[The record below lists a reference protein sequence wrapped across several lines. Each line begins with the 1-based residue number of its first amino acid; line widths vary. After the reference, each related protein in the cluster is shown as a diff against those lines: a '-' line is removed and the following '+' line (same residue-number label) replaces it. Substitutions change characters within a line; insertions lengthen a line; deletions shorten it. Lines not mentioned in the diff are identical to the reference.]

1 MSTVEQFGERIS
13 LQLNVFLLGNGDA
26 SMVDYVY
33 THDNNMFRNVM
44 NKLVHMCKHTY
55 NIVYLC
61 SGYGVNKTVF
71 IQIARRLFE
80 TIKYYYLR
88 VVNHFHSTVRT

>member
-1 MSTVEQFGERIS
+1 
-13 LQLNVFLLGNGDA
+13 
-26 SMVDYVY
+26 
-33 THDNNMFRNVM
+33 MFRNVM
-44 NKLVHMCKHTY
+44 NKLVRMCSHARIY
-55 NIVYLC
+55 IW
-61 SGYGVNKTVF
+61 SGYGVNKTAVF

>member
-1 MSTVEQFGERIS
+1 M
-13 LQLNVFLLGNGDA
+13 
-26 SMVDYVY
+26 Y
-33 THDNNMFRNVM
+33 THT
-44 NKLVHMCKHTY
+44 KLHIHTY
-55 NIVYLC
+55 IYTC

-88 VVNHFHSTVRT
+88 VVNHFHSTERT